1 MVAGVMLSRAT
12 RRTFDAV
19 LVAIALASV
28 GTFARADITPT
39 ERLEARKLADEGFE
53 LYTRGDYATALA
65 RFEQAET
72 KVKAPTIVLQRART
86 LERLGRWI
94 EAVKVYEEASGWEI
108 TAKSPWQHR
117 TAKADAAKD
126 LGALVPRI
134 PKLRLTVRPEGA
146 SPSVAIDGRPLTTS
160 LTEPIPLDP
169 GEHLVKATASKGA
182 VAEHQVTL
190 LPGVTMD
197 VTLDLEPPKPATGR
211 PTIDR
216 LTPLQLAG
224 WVALGVGGATTLAG
238 IGVGIGAAAERGT
251 LAERCGDDNV
261 CPERERAN
269 VEAFDGLR
277 WGSTGTLTAGL
288 ILTAA
293 GASAVIWG
301 GDETAA
307 DATPQGTPTAS
318 AWRIQP
324 LLGLGSIGARVRF

>member
-1 MVAGVMLSRAT
+1 VSRTRAA
-12 RRTFDAV
+12 RRTIAA
-19 LVAIALASV
+19 AIVALAVATTGAS
-28 GTFARADITPT
+28 ARADLTLA
-39 ERLEARKLADEGFE
+39 ERNEARKLADEGFE

-72 KVKAPTIVLQRART
+72 KVKVPTIVLQRART
-86 LERLGRWI
+86 LERLGRWL
-94 EAVKVYEEASGWEI
+94 EAAKVYEEASRSEL

-134 PKLRLTVRPEGA
+134 PKLKLTMRPEG
-146 SPSVAIDGRPLTTS
+146 VAPAVTIDGRPLTTS

-169 GEHLVKATASKGA
+169 GEHLVRATAPKGA

-216 LTPLQLAG
+216 LTPLQLVG
-224 WVALGVGGATTLAG
+224 WVAVGVGGATTLAG
-238 IGVGIGAAAERGT
+238 IGVGVGAAAERGA
-251 LAERCGDDNV
+251 LAARCGDDNV

-269 VEAFDGLR
+269 VESFDGLR

-288 ILTAA
+288 IFTAA

-301 GDETAA
+301 GDEPDADTTPNGTA
-307 DATPQGTPTAS
+307 PTT

-324 LLGLGSIGARVRF
+324 LVGLGSLGARVRF